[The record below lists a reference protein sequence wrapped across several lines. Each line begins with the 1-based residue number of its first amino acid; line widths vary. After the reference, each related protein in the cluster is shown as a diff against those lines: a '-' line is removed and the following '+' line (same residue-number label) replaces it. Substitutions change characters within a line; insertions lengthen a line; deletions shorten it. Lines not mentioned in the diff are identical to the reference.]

1 NSKLL
6 PQNTMPLKEIR
17 LACISAVSTKRFA
30 RFWTLDIRPEVVEE
44 AKAIGADFI
53 FAHHPPIFKPV
64 KRLTEDDPQQSMYA
78 EIIRSGIGVYAAHTN
93 LDAAPAGMN
102 DWLSDLYE
110 VE

>member
-1 NSKLL
+1 
-6 PQNTMPLKEIR
+6 E
-17 LACISAVSTKRFA
+17 VKRHTTYLYFA
-30 RFWTLDIRPEVVEE
+30 RLIMDINKILVPLDVRPEVVEE

-93 LDAAPAGMN
+93 LDVAPAGMN
-102 DWLSDLYE
+102 DWRSIQIGMLCIYHKA
-110 VE
+110 